1 MHLLVKRI
9 LMRSN
14 NFDTNINVKKTSE

>member
-9 LMRSN
+9 LV
-14 NFDTNINVKKTSE
+14 DNIYLIVLSLFCKL